1 MNTLRQPQWLREIAD
16 TFSFFD
22 DFFWYISPHYWT
34 SVLTDSGTAAA
45 AGVGGI
51 ATLTN
56 SDGTVADN
64 DESYIYSTAAAYKP
78 AAGKPCYVE
87 ALLQFTEANTD
98 DANVAF
104 GLASS
109 VAADLIVDNGAG
121 MRTTGT
127 VIAIYKV
134 DGETVWRFVTR
145 NAAASDVTISQSQE
159 TAGGSA
165 YQRLGIE
172 IIDVTSTACTVVPTV
187 DGRLMR
193 DATTGQPIRHT
204 MLLSSIAAASLFV
217 GGKNGGAN
225 LETTLVDYIGIAC
238 GR

>member
-1 MNTLRQPQWLREIAD
+1 MANILRQPQWLREIAD
-16 TFSFFD
+16 TFSWFD
-22 DFFWYISPHYWT
+22 DFQWFISPHYWT

-45 AGVGGI
+45 AGVGGVV
-51 ATLTN
+51 TLTN

-64 DESYIYSTAAAYKP
+64 DEAYIGSTVVAYKP
-78 AAGKPCYVE
+78 AAGKPLYVE
-87 ALLQFTEANTD
+87 ALIQFTEANTD

-109 VAADLIVDNGAG
+109 VGANLIVDDGAG
-121 MRTTGT
+121 MRTSGT

-145 NAAASDVTISQSQE
+145 NGTDVTTSLSTE
-159 TAGGSA
+159 TAGGSS

-172 IIDVTSTACTVVPTV
+172 IVDVLGSYATVVPTI

-193 DATTGQPIRHT
+193 DSTTGQPIRHT
-204 MLLSSIAAASLFV
+204 LLLTGIAAASLFV
-217 GGKNGGAN
+217 GGKNGGGT
-225 LETTLVDYIGIAC
+225 LETTLVDYIGIVGA
-238 GR
+238 R